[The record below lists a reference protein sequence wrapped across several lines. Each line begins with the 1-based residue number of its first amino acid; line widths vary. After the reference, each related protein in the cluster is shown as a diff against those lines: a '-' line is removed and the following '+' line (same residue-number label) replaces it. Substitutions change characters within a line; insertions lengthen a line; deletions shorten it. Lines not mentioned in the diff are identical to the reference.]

1 MSAEEEDVSPKS
13 KAAILVQK
21 IELVEEE
28 EDIDSPI
35 RFTCENN
42 GGRDTAYADD
52 ALLNTNTLNSQVNID
67 QGQ

>member
-1 MSAEEEDVSPKS
+1 MTAEEEDVSPKS

-28 EDIDSPI
+28 DTDSPI

-42 GGRDTAYADD
+42 GGRDTAYAED
-52 ALLNTNTLNSQVNID
+52 ALLNTNTLNSQVNIEQD
-67 QGQ
+67 

>member
-1 MSAEEEDVSPKS
+1 MTAEEEDVSPKS

-28 EDIDSPI
+28 DTDSPI

-52 ALLNTNTLNSQVNID
+52 ALLNTNTLNSQVNIEQD
-67 QGQ
+67 